1 VLKSPLNVD
10 GGSAM
15 DFQGRYQILEM
26 LTDGE
31 ARTFKALQTSSGRTV
46 LVHQLWVE
54 RTPPNQPNLPSLVFG
69 FLRRAT
75 ADEMKILLDMGEESG
90 RVFVVT
96 EDLPVFRDL
105 RQWLESA
112 AGTPSAAGKPGAT
125 RSAPAADSRAAGTAG
140 GPPSRA
146 RQESSAPPE
155 PTALFTSPKV
165 LQPPAAPP
173 PPSKAKAETGE
184 FTRVFFGKEAPG
196 PETAGH
202 VSAPPD
208 KTIAPPSS
216 KGKEPPSQPPTGI
229 EGTFDRRKQ
238 QLHGPRQPAVE
249 KTMPPS
255 PPSPGPKEGTP
266 DSFTRMFYG
275 GQESKAV
282 PPSPAPAGE
291 TTRQTRPEPGQAS
304 QPEGPGEFTKLFQAP
319 DLPQR
324 PPAPHSA
331 EFPPRQPLAPPVQP
345 AEQGGPGEF
354 TLMFR
359 PGPQATRSGGPP
371 LPPSSPRPTAPLSSS
386 PSQQGPGELTQLFQG
401 YQPGKSSPTPPVLD
415 RPEPVVLPSPP
426 KVEEAKPGEF
436 TQIFRRPSD
445 LVTPPPAPLAPPAVQ
460 TPPPAPQAPEPDEY
474 MRMFELPSGGAGA
487 APQGPPPAAAPPGAG
502 RAMPAIPGVYVS
514 PPVAPSMPYVQPP
527 VVSPPVVPQP
537 QPFQMSSPQFQPPAV
552 QSPYVVAPQPV
563 MPQMPQMQPIQVPMP
578 APPQATAPQA
588 GKGKFL
594 VPLLILGGLFVVAVV
609 VVLIFALKH

>member
-1 VLKSPLNVD
+1 
-10 GGSAM
+10 M

-125 RSAPAADSRAAGTAG
+125 RSAPGADSRATGTAG

-165 LQPPAAPP
+165 MQPPAAPP
-173 PPSKAKAETGE
+173 PPSKAKAGPSE

-202 VSAPPD
+202 VLPPPE

-216 KGKEPPSQPPTGI
+216 KGMEPPSQPPTGF
-229 EGTFDRRKQ
+229 EGAFDRRKQ

-255 PPSPGPKEGTP
+255 PPSPGPKEGAP

-319 DLPQR
+319 DLAQR
-324 PPAPHSA
+324 PPAAPSV
-331 EFPPRQPLAPPVQP
+331 ESQPRQPSAPPVRP
-345 AEQGGPGEF
+345 PEQASPGEF
-354 TLMFR
+354 TQLFHGS
-359 PGPQATRSGGPP
+359 PGATRPTGSP
-371 LPPSSPRPTAPLSSS
+371 LAPSSPRPTVPLSSS
-386 PSQQGPGELTQLFQG
+386 PTQQSPGELTQLMQG
-401 YQPGKSSPTPPVLD
+401 YQIGKSAE
-415 RPEPVVLPSPP
+415 RPALFEQPGPVVPP
-426 KVEEAKPGEF
+426 PPTKVQEAGPGAF

-445 LVTPPPAPLAPPAVQ
+445 LATPPPAPLAPPAVQ

-474 MRMFELPSGGAGA
+474 MRMFELPSGAAGA
-487 APQGPPPAAAPPGAG
+487 APQGPPPAAAPQQGGG

-537 QPFQMSSPQFQPPAV
+537 QPFQMPSPQFQPPAV

-563 MPQMPQMQPIQVPMP
+563 MPQMPQMQPITVPMP
-578 APPQATAPQA
+578 GAPQAAPPQA